1 MNKVII
7 SGNLTKDMEVNVTK
21 KDVLVGKFTV
31 AVQIGY
37 GDNSKTQFYP
47 VILFGNRV
55 ESLQKYLLKG
65 TKVLID
71 GQIDYNSIQNDE
83 GEWKNYFQ
91 IIVNDLEIL
100 KFVEIE
106 EDNNKNKK
114 YKKYKKSVILM
125 YEEIILEIIQH
136 VKDDIE
142 VDKLEINKIRK
153 ERNKLKKYIKAGEDL
168 QLYNE
173 TLGLEIF
180 KKEECINNIK
190 EKINKEKKAIYR
202 LNRVM
207 DLLK

>member
-71 GQIDYNSIQNDE
+71 GQIDYNSIQDDE
-83 GEWKNYFQ
+83 GNWKNYFQ

-106 EDNNKNKK
+106 EDKNKNNK
-114 YKKYKKSVILM
+114 YKKY
-125 YEEIILEIIQH
+125 
-136 VKDDIE
+136 
-142 VDKLEINKIRK
+142 RK
-153 ERNKLKKYIKAGEDL
+153 
-168 QLYNE
+168 
-173 TLGLEIF
+173 
-180 KKEECINNIK
+180 
-190 EKINKEKKAIYR
+190 
-202 LNRVM
+202 
-207 DLLK
+207 

>member
-21 KDVLVGKFTV
+21 KDVLVGKFTI

-47 VILFGNRV
+47 VVLFGNRV

-71 GQIDYNSIQNDE
+71 GQVDYNSIQDDDGN
-83 GEWKNYFQ
+83 WKNYFQ

-106 EDNNKNKK
+106 EKTNSKNK
-114 YKKYKKSVILM
+114 
-125 YEEIILEIIQH
+125 
-136 VKDDIE
+136 
-142 VDKLEINKIRK
+142 RK
-153 ERNKLKKYIKAGEDL
+153 P
-168 QLYNE
+168 
-173 TLGLEIF
+173 
-180 KKEECINNIK
+180 
-190 EKINKEKKAIYR
+190 YR
-202 LNRVM
+202 
-207 DLLK
+207 K

>member
-37 GDNSKTQFYP
+37 GDNSQTQFYP
-47 VILFGNRV
+47 IILFGNRV

-71 GQIDYNSIQNDE
+71 GQIDYNSIQDDE
-83 GEWKNYFQ
+83 GNWKNYFQ

-106 EDNNKNKK
+106 EDKNKNNK
-114 YKKYKKSVILM
+114 YKKYK
-125 YEEIILEIIQH
+125 
-136 VKDDIE
+136 
-142 VDKLEINKIRK
+142 
-153 ERNKLKKYIKAGEDL
+153 
-168 QLYNE
+168 
-173 TLGLEIF
+173 
-180 KKEECINNIK
+180 
-190 EKINKEKKAIYR
+190 
-202 LNRVM
+202 NR
-207 DLLK
+207 

>member
-21 KDVLVGKFTV
+21 KDVLVVKFTV

-71 GQIDYNSIQNDE
+71 GQIDYNSIQDDE
-83 GEWKNYFQ
+83 GNWKNYFQ

-100 KFVEIE
+100 KFVEVE
-106 EDNNKNKK
+106 EKKNNKFKK
-114 YKKYKKSVILM
+114 YKK
-125 YEEIILEIIQH
+125 
-136 VKDDIE
+136 
-142 VDKLEINKIRK
+142 
-153 ERNKLKKYIKAGEDL
+153 
-168 QLYNE
+168 
-173 TLGLEIF
+173 
-180 KKEECINNIK
+180 
-190 EKINKEKKAIYR
+190 
-202 LNRVM
+202 
-207 DLLK
+207 

>member
-21 KDVLVGKFTV
+21 KDVLVGKFTI

-47 VILFGNRV
+47 VVLFGNRV

-71 GQIDYNSIQNDE
+71 GQIDYNSIQDDDGN
-83 GEWKNYFQ
+83 WKNYFQ

-106 EDNNKNKK
+106 EKSNSKNKK
-114 YKKYKKSVILM
+114 KS
-125 YEEIILEIIQH
+125 Y
-136 VKDDIE
+136 
-142 VDKLEINKIRK
+142 RK
-153 ERNKLKKYIKAGEDL
+153 
-168 QLYNE
+168 
-173 TLGLEIF
+173 
-180 KKEECINNIK
+180 
-190 EKINKEKKAIYR
+190 
-202 LNRVM
+202 
-207 DLLK
+207 

>member
-37 GDNSKTQFYP
+37 GDNSKSQFYP
-47 VILFGNRV
+47 VVLFGNRV

-71 GQIDYNSIQNDE
+71 GQIDYNSIQNDN

-91 IIVNDLEIL
+91 ILVNDLEIL

-106 EDNNKNKK
+106 EKTSNKYNKK
-114 YKKYKKSVILM
+114 SY
-125 YEEIILEIIQH
+125 
-136 VKDDIE
+136 
-142 VDKLEINKIRK
+142 RK
-153 ERNKLKKYIKAGEDL
+153 
-168 QLYNE
+168 
-173 TLGLEIF
+173 
-180 KKEECINNIK
+180 
-190 EKINKEKKAIYR
+190 
-202 LNRVM
+202 
-207 DLLK
+207 

>member
-47 VILFGNRV
+47 VVLFGNRV

-65 TKVLID
+65 SKVLID
-71 GQIDYNSIQNDE
+71 GQVDYNSIQNDD

-106 EDNNKNKK
+106 EKQDNKK
-114 YKKYKKSVILM
+114 
-125 YEEIILEIIQH
+125 
-136 VKDDIE
+136 
-142 VDKLEINKIRK
+142 NNRK
-153 ERNKLKKYIKAGEDL
+153 G
-168 QLYNE
+168 
-173 TLGLEIF
+173 
-180 KKEECINNIK
+180 
-190 EKINKEKKAIYR
+190 YR
-202 LNRVM
+202 
-207 DLLK
+207 K

>member
-21 KDVLVGKFTV
+21 KDVLVGKFTI

-47 VILFGNRV
+47 AVLFGNRV

-71 GQIDYNSIQNDE
+71 GQVDYNSIQDDE
-83 GEWKNYFQ
+83 GNWKNYFQ

-106 EDNNKNKK
+106 AKQDKKKNNRKG
-114 YKKYKKSVILM
+114 YKK
-125 YEEIILEIIQH
+125 
-136 VKDDIE
+136 
-142 VDKLEINKIRK
+142 
-153 ERNKLKKYIKAGEDL
+153 
-168 QLYNE
+168 
-173 TLGLEIF
+173 
-180 KKEECINNIK
+180 
-190 EKINKEKKAIYR
+190 
-202 LNRVM
+202 
-207 DLLK
+207 

>member
-37 GDNSKTQFYP
+37 GENSKTQFYP

-65 TKVLID
+65 AKVLID
-71 GQIDYNSIQNDE
+71 GQVDYNSIQDDE
-83 GEWKNYFQ
+83 GNWKNYFQ

-106 EDNNKNKK
+106 EKQDNKK
-114 YKKYKKSVILM
+114 
-125 YEEIILEIIQH
+125 
-136 VKDDIE
+136 
-142 VDKLEINKIRK
+142 NNRK
-153 ERNKLKKYIKAGEDL
+153 G
-168 QLYNE
+168 
-173 TLGLEIF
+173 
-180 KKEECINNIK
+180 
-190 EKINKEKKAIYR
+190 YR
-202 LNRVM
+202 R
-207 DLLK
+207 

>member
-47 VILFGNRV
+47 VVLFGNRV

-71 GQIDYNSIQNDE
+71 GQVDYNSIQDDE
-83 GEWKNYFQ
+83 GNWKNYFQ

-100 KFVEIE
+100 KFVELE
-106 EDNNKNKK
+106 EKTNSKNKK
-114 YKKYKKSVILM
+114 
-125 YEEIILEIIQH
+125 
-136 VKDDIE
+136 
-142 VDKLEINKIRK
+142 KLSRK
-153 ERNKLKKYIKAGEDL
+153 
-168 QLYNE
+168 
-173 TLGLEIF
+173 
-180 KKEECINNIK
+180 
-190 EKINKEKKAIYR
+190 
-202 LNRVM
+202 
-207 DLLK
+207 

>member
-47 VILFGNRV
+47 VVLFGNRV

-71 GQIDYNSIQNDE
+71 EQIDDNSIQDDKGN
-83 GEWKNYFQ
+83 WKNYFQ

-100 KFVEIE
+100 KFVEVE
-106 EDNNKNKK
+106 EKKNNKFKK
-114 YKKYKKSVILM
+114 YKK
-125 YEEIILEIIQH
+125 
-136 VKDDIE
+136 
-142 VDKLEINKIRK
+142 
-153 ERNKLKKYIKAGEDL
+153 
-168 QLYNE
+168 
-173 TLGLEIF
+173 
-180 KKEECINNIK
+180 
-190 EKINKEKKAIYR
+190 
-202 LNRVM
+202 
-207 DLLK
+207 